1 MLIFGIDKFM
11 PECRALVNFIGNAV
25 ATLLVGK
32 WDKAIDS
39 DRVRK
44 VLNRQTCLTYP
55 TRSTPPR
62 PALNRKHP
70 TRRRLHPRLAPPRA
84 RRTGTRIQVSTVA
97 KELADKSAGTAATP
111 TPATATATPDCCSA
125 AAPYPAPITS

>member
-1 MLIFGIDKFM
+1 MLIFGIDEFM
-11 PECRALVNFIGNAV
+11 SECRALVNFIGNAV
-25 ATLLVGK
+25 ATLFVGK

-62 PALNRKHP
+62 
-70 TRRRLHPRLAPPRA
+70 TRS
-84 RRTGTRIQVSTVA
+84 Q
-97 KELADKSAGTAATP
+97 
-111 TPATATATPDCCSA
+111 
-125 AAPYPAPITS
+125 